1 MTEQELLKLKEMISE
16 PQKVAIVM
24 HKSPDGDA
32 VGSSLGLAH
41 FLKKFGHT
49 VSVLSPNVFPDFLKW
64 MQGAKDILTY
74 DKKPS
79 EAVAAIR
86 HADVVFCLD
95 FNSLKRIDELGV
107 EVAKAD
113 AVIVMIDHHPQP
125 EPFADIAFH
134 NTKASSTA
142 ELVFDLIE
150 LLDEKKKINKTI
162 ANCLYAGIMTDT
174 GSFRFSS
181 TTTHTHFVVAEL
193 MERGAENSKVYQFV
207 NDTNREQRL
216 RLIGFSM
223 LEKMKILPEFS
234 TGFIALT
241 QSDLKRFDYKDGDTE
256 GLVNEPLSVKGVGF
270 AALFTEKADGIIRI
284 SFRSKDKF
292 DVNKF
297 ARAHFEGGGHLNA
310 AGGMSEL
317 SMDETIIKFLSVLSS
332 YKAEL
337 KGK

>member
-1 MTEQELLKLKEMISE
+1 VTEQELLKLKELIST
-16 PQKVAIVM
+16 PQKVAIIM

-32 VGSSLGLAH
+32 IGSSLGFGQ
-41 FLKKFGHT
+41 FLKKMGHDVT
-49 VSVLSPNVFPDFLKW
+49 VLSPNVFPEFLKW

-79 EAVAAIR
+79 ESVAAIR
-86 HADVVFCLD
+86 NADLIACLD
-95 FNSLKRIDELGV
+95 FNGLCRIDELGV
-107 EVAKAD
+107 EVAKSGALILM
-113 AVIVMIDHHPQP
+113 VDHHPQP
-125 EPFADIAFH
+125 DPFADIAFH
-134 NTKASSTA
+134 STAASSTA

-150 LLDEKKKINKTI
+150 KLDEKKKITKNI

-181 TTTHTHFVVAEL
+181 TTTHTHYVVAEL
-193 MERGAENSKVYQFV
+193 MERGAEVSRVYQLV
-207 NDTNREQRL
+207 NDTNRESRL
-216 RLIGFSM
+216 KLIGFSL

-241 QSDLKRFDYKDGDTE
+241 QSELKRFDYRDGDTE
-256 GLVNEPLSVKGVGF
+256 GLVNEPLSVKGVSF
-270 AALFTEKADGIIRI
+270 AALFTEKGDGIIRI

-297 ARAHFEGGGHLNA
+297 ARAHFEGGGHVNA

-317 SMDETIIKFLSVLSS
+317 SMDETILKFLTLLSP